1 MPQLPPCCSPSESWG
16 PFQDDI
22 FWGGHAG
29 IRTKMSNNIL
39 LIHNAAFSEA
49 TKNLICGDVVHDP
62 GVGGSDHL
70 DSLPC
75 RRVRDQAAHSR
86 QGRDDLDDE
95 GYDDYCSAMM

>member
-1 MPQLPPCCSPSESWG
+1 MLVL
-16 PFQDDI
+16 
-22 FWGGHAG
+22 GHAG
-29 IRTKMSNNIL
+29 IRTKISNNIL